1 MKIWTRFGCALSALV
16 MVAGC
21 ETVPVTG
28 RSQLVLFGDADMKAL
43 SLQAYQQMKST
54 QPISSNSELNRRMRT
69 VGERIAAISGQPD
82 WDWEFTL
89 FENDEPNASALPNG
103 KVSVFTGLFKVAESD
118 DQLAAVMGHEV
129 AHSIARHSAERISK
143 AAIAQSVTEG
153 IVEGTGNE
161 AYGQGFAILAEYG
174 FNLPNSRS
182 AESEADH
189 IGLILMAKAG
199 YDPRAAVQFWRNM
212 EAAGLGGGAEWQST
226 HPSPGNRI
234 QQLEALMPQALE
246 VYRPR

>member
-1 MKIWTRFGCALSALV
+1 MKIWTRITIAASALL
-16 MVAGC
+16 MIAGC

-28 RSQLVLFGDADMKAL
+28 RSQLVLFNDAEMNTL
-43 SLQAYQQMKST
+43 SLQAYREMKSS
-54 QPISSNSELNRRMRT
+54 QPISNDPVLNRRIRN
-69 VGERIAAISGQPD
+69 VGERIAAVSGQPD

-89 FENDEPNASALPNG
+89 FENDSPNASALPNG
-103 KVSVFTGLFKVAESD
+103 KVSVFTGLFSVAEND

-129 AHSIARHSAERISK
+129 AHSIARHGAEKISK
-143 AAIAQSVTEG
+143 GVLAQSVAEG
-153 IVEGTGNE
+153 IAEGSGNDLY
-161 AYGQGFAILAEYG
+161 AQGFAILAHYG
-174 FNLPNSRS
+174 FTLPNSRS

-212 EAAGLGGGAEWQST
+212 EAASGDRVAEWMST

-234 QQLEALMPQALE
+234 QQIQALMPQALE
-246 VYRPR
+246 VYQPR

>member
-1 MKIWTRFGCALSALV
+1 MQIWTRMGCALSVLV
-16 MVAGC
+16 MVASC

-28 RSQLVLFGDADMKAL
+28 RSQLVLFNDADMQTV
-43 SLQAYQQMKST
+43 SLQAYQEMKAAL
-54 QPISSNSELNRRMRT
+54 PISNNRALNRRMRT
-69 VGERIAAISGQPD
+69 VGERIAAVSGQPD

-89 FENDEPNASALPNG
+89 FDNDEPNASALPNG
-103 KVSVFTGLFKVAESD
+103 KVSVFTGLFKVAEND

-129 AHSIARHSAERISK
+129 AHSIARHGAEKISK
-143 AAIAQSVTEG
+143 AAIAQSVAAG
-153 IVEGTGNE
+153 IVQGTGNE
-161 AYGQGFAILAEYG
+161 AYGQGFAILAHYG

-189 IGLILMAKAG
+189 IGLIFMAKAG

-212 EAAGLGGGAEWQST
+212 EAAGAKGGAEWLST

-234 QQLEALMPQALE
+234 QQLEALMPEALE

>member
-1 MKIWTRFGCALSALV
+1 MKIGTRLGFALSALV
-16 MVAGC
+16 MVAAC

-43 SLQAYQQMKST
+43 SLEAYQEMKST
-54 QPISSNSELNRRMRT
+54 QPISNNAELTRRMRT

-89 FENDEPNASALPNG
+89 FENDAPNASALPNG
-103 KVSVFTGLFKVAESD
+103 KVSVFTGLFKVAETD

-129 AHSIARHSAERISK
+129 AHSIARHGAEKISK
-143 AAIAQSVTEG
+143 AVLAQSVAEG
-153 IVEGTGNE
+153 IAEGTGNA
-161 AYGQGFAILAEYG
+161 AYGQGFAVLAHYG
-174 FNLPNSRS
+174 FGLPNSRS

-189 IGLILMAKAG
+189 IGLIFMAKAG
-199 YDPRAAVQFWRNM
+199 YDPRAALQFWRNM
-212 EAAGLGGGAEWQST
+212 EALGGDRPSEWLST

-246 VYRPR
+246 VYQPR